1 MRRPVRDARFVDG
14 KRASVLTKRGIETV
28 GDLVTHFPARYLDM
42 SAVPTIRDAAIG
54 EECTVIGRIHE
65 IVEKRPRPRMT
76 VTEITLFDGTGII
89 LGVWFRQPWIASKYQ
104 VGDTVA
110 FSGKVTFDYGAKR
123 MSAPFVEMLSD
134 DSDRVGRVLPIHPTS
149 EGLSTNWIRRLIA
162 AALEDVEGVLDFLPA
177 KVRTVRGL
185 MRLDSALR
193 AMHFPETMA
202 EADEAR
208 RRFAYSELFL
218 LQLFLGLRRH
228 ALGGDDAG
236 RSHTVDGER
245 LAALRD
251 AIPFEL
257 TADQRQAT
265 DEILADMRTPRPMNR
280 MLLGDVGTGK
290 TLVAA
295 QALAAAV
302 DSGGQ
307 AVMMAPTEVLARQYE
322 QAVGP
327 LLDAASIPWASLS
340 GSTSAAERRTILE
353 DLEQGSVSVVF
364 GTHAL
369 LESDVTFADL
379 SLVIVDE
386 QHRFGVN
393 QRLTLRGKGSAPDTL
408 VMTATP
414 IPRTLALTLYGDLDI
429 SYLRERPGNRP
440 AVTTSLTTKNR
451 TGEAYER
458 VRQAVEE
465 GRQAYIVCPLVGVV
479 RPKDEDETREVES
492 DIAKGT
498 DLSDLK
504 AANDHAE
511 FLARKVFPEH
521 TVGLL
526 TGRMRPK
533 EKAAVMERF
542 RSGEIDILVSTTV
555 IEVGVDVPNAT
566 IMLVE
571 DAERFGLAQ
580 LHQLRGR
587 VGRGEH
593 PGEVVLF
600 ADSKSPESRARMQ
613 ALVETSDGF
622 ELAEYDLR
630 LRREGDILGDRQH
643 GLPLLKLTG
652 ALSDPELIE
661 VARRDA
667 RGLLAA
673 DPGLDRPEHAPL
685 RDELAYLY
693 ADAWQWVS
701 AG

>member
-1 MRRPVRDARFVDG
+1 MDG
-14 KRASVLTKRGIETV
+14 KRAAVLAKRGIATV

-42 SAVPTIRDAAIG
+42 SAVPKIRDAAIG
-54 EECTVIGRIHE
+54 EECTVVGRIHE

-76 VTEITLFDGTGII
+76 ITEITLFDGTGIM
-89 LGVWFRQPWIASKYQ
+89 LGVWFRQPWIAAKYK
-104 VGDTVA
+104 VGDSVA
-110 FSGKVTFDYGAKR
+110 FSGKVTFDYGSKR
-123 MSAPFVEMLSD
+123 MSAPFVEMLGD
-134 DSDRVGRVLPIHPTS
+134 DTDRAGRILPIHPTS
-149 EGLSTNWIRRLIA
+149 EGLSTNWLRRLIA
-162 AALEDVEGVLDFLPA
+162 SAIEDVDGAIDFLPQ

-193 AMHFPETMA
+193 AIHFPVTMV

-218 LQLFLGLRRH
+218 LQIFLGLRRE
-228 ALGGDDAG
+228 AMGGEGGGRVHVIAG
-236 RSHTVDGER
+236 DG
-245 LAALRD
+245 LAAVRG
-251 AIPFEL
+251 AIPFTL
-257 TADQRQAT
+257 TDDQKRAT
-265 DEILADMRTPRPMNR
+265 DEILADMGTDRPMNR

-302 DSGGQ
+302 DSNGQ

-322 QAVGP
+322 AAVGP
-327 LLDAASIPWASLS
+327 LLDAASISWASLS
-340 GSTSAAERRTILE
+340 GSTPAARRREVLE
-353 DLEQGSVSVVF
+353 GLGSGAISVVF

-369 LESDVTFADL
+369 LEGDVEFNDL
-379 SLVIVDE
+379 TLVIVDE

-393 QRLTLRGKGSAPDTL
+393 QRLALRGKGSAPDTL

-440 AVTTSLTTKNR
+440 PVTTSLTTKNR

-458 VRQAVEE
+458 VREVVDQ
-465 GRQAYIVCPLVGVV
+465 GRQAYIVVPLVGVV
-479 RPKDEDETREVES
+479 RPKSDDEMREVEGE
-492 DIAKGT
+492 IAAGH

-504 AANDHAE
+504 AAIGHAE
-511 FLARKVFPEH
+511 FLQKTVFPHH

-526 TGRMRPK
+526 TGRMRPR
-533 EKAAVMERF
+533 EKTDVMDRF
-542 RSGEIDILVSTTV
+542 RAGDIDILVSTTV

-566 IMLVE
+566 IMLIE

-587 VGRGEH
+587 VGRGDH

-600 ADSKSPESRARMQ
+600 ADSKSAESRARMR

-643 GLPLLKLTG
+643 GLPSLKLTG
-652 ALSDPELIE
+652 ALTDTELIE

-673 DPGLDRPEHAPL
+673 DPSLDAPEHGPL
-685 RDELAYLY
+685 KHELERTFAE
-693 ADAWQWVS
+693 AWKWVS